1 MRRTWAVARN
11 MIAEAVRMKIALVLL
26 IILVAVIPIG
36 PFVWEGD
43 GTLKGRVQTFLTYSN
58 ILVLVMLSIMTVFVA
73 CQSLSKEV
81 EERQIYTVA
90 TKPIPRWQFLLGKWL
105 GLCLLNAALLSIC
118 GLGIYLFTMYMSGM
132 RAKPW
137 DAAALR
143 WEVLVARQGVLPP
156 VPDFTDAVDQRYAAL
171 KESGRLSPEDASPEM
186 VQSLKL
192 GFLREARQR
201 WRAVAPG
208 DSKTWV
214 FEGIRPNADSEY
226 IHLRYKLQ
234 ASPPPPRMRVD
245 HVWILGDPTKPEFAP
260 IIRSDSMDQWHYF
273 PISRGVVQADGT
285 LRVTFVNRNVR
296 DLNTATPS
304 RQYRSTV
311 TFEEPDGL
319 EVMYEVSSFESN
331 FLRSMLLIL
340 FWLMPLSAL
349 GLLAGSF
356 LSFSVGALL
365 CSSILVAS
373 ALSDFVWE
381 SLYWVRERPNPQQD
395 PLDYFSWIFK
405 PLINLII
412 NSVPNLGQYS
422 PVDLLADGRVIPWS
436 VVVEAFGMMVVV
448 QAGIYLLLAI
458 VIFWKRELAQVT
470 V

>member
-1 MRRTWAVARN
+1 
-11 MIAEAVRMKIALVLL
+11 
-26 IILVAVIPIG
+26 
-36 PFVWEGD
+36 
-43 GTLKGRVQTFLTYSN
+43 
-58 ILVLVMLSIMTVFVA
+58 MLSIMTVFVA

-105 GLCLLNAALLSIC
+105 GLCVLNAGLLAIC
-118 GLGIYLFTMYMSGM
+118 GGAIYLFTMYMS
-132 RAKPW
+132 RLPARPW
-137 DAAALR
+137 DAAALK

-156 VPDFTDAVDQRYAAL
+156 VPDFTDAVEQRYAAL
-171 KESGRLSPEDASPEM
+171 KASGRLSPESSTPTA
-186 VQSLKL
+186 VQALKL

-208 DSKTWV
+208 DSKTWM
-214 FEGIRPNADSEY
+214 FEGIWPNEDCEY

-245 HVWILGDPTKPEFAP
+245 HVWIIGDPTKPQFAP
-260 IIRSDSMDQWHYF
+260 VPRSDSMDQWHYF
-273 PISRGVVQADGT
+273 PIKRDVVRQDGT
-285 LRVTFVNRNVR
+285 LRVTFVNRSIR
-296 DLNTATPS
+296 DLNTATPP
-304 RQYRSTV
+304 RNYRSTV
-311 TFEEPDGL
+311 AFEEPDGL
-319 EVMYEVSSFESN
+319 EVLYEVASFESN
-331 FLRSMLLIL
+331 FLRSMLLIF

-365 CSSILVAS
+365 CSSILIAS
-373 ALSDFVWE
+373 ALSGFVWE
-381 SLYWVRERPNPQQD
+381 SLYWVRQRPNPQQD
-395 PLDYFSWIFK
+395 PLDYFSWLFK

-422 PVDLLADGRVIPWS
+422 PVDLLADGRVIRWG
-436 VVVEAFGMMVVV
+436 VVIEGFGMMVVV
-448 QAGIYLLLAI
+448 LAGIYLSLAI